1 LTPKS
6 QVANFVH
13 EPKML
18 SAFERFSLL
27 LLAGAMV
34 FGIGGAIILR
44 TPVAPLAV
52 ATLSASEEQRSEN
65 ATTAS
70 ALAAANDVVEPSEYD
85 LEAVAAGA
93 AVPRVFDG
101 SPPKKRE
108 AGEHKTREEESWQ
121 TILPLVLLV
130 NEDILADRKQLWS
143 IRHNLN
149 LGERLLPEQR
159 IWLEVVSERYTTLGD
174 GLDELARRIDV
185 VPPSIV
191 LAAASKMLQSG
202 AQVAAHGAKSAV
214 AERAA
219 VVREGVGETPH
230 RHDSPLAAVR
240 AYMRTLNTASAY
252 DGFRRERE
260 RLRLAGEPLDGLHLA
275 ASLPKLPPS
284 NQLSAEELS
293 AMITAHRLTRFDRAR
308 LQRSGPAR

>member
-1 LTPKS
+1 
-6 QVANFVH
+6 
-13 EPKML
+13 MI

-149 LGERLLPEQR
+149 LGERLLAEQR
-159 IWLEVVSERYTTLGD
+159 I
-174 GLDELARRIDV
+174 
-185 VPPSIV
+185 
-191 LAAASKMLQSG
+191 
-202 AQVAAHGAKSAV
+202 
-214 AERAA
+214 
-219 VVREGVGETPH
+219 
-230 RHDSPLAAVR
+230 
-240 AYMRTLNTASAY
+240 
-252 DGFRRERE
+252 
-260 RLRLAGEPLDGLHLA
+260 
-275 ASLPKLPPS
+275 
-284 NQLSAEELS
+284 
-293 AMITAHRLTRFDRAR
+293 
-308 LQRSGPAR
+308 

>member
-1 LTPKS
+1 
-6 QVANFVH
+6 
-13 EPKML
+13 MI

-27 LLAGAMV
+27 FLAAAMA
-34 FGIGGAIILR
+34 FGTGGAIVVR
-44 TPVAPLAV
+44 MPVAPPAP
-52 ATLSASEEQRSEN
+52 ATFSASGEQRSEN

-70 ALAAANDVVEPSEYD
+70 TSPAANEVVEPSEYD

-101 SPPKKRE
+101 SPPAKRE
-108 AGEHKTREEESWQ
+108 AGRHEGPGEESWR
-121 TILPLVLLV
+121 TILPLVLFV

-159 IWLEVVSERYTTLGD
+159 IWLDLVSGRYAAPGGD
-174 GLDELARRIDV
+174 LDELARRMDV

-191 LAAASKMLQSG
+191 LAAVGRMQSG
-202 AQVAAHGAKSAV
+202 AQVAGRGAKSAV

-219 VVREGVGETPH
+219 LITQVLGETPH
-230 RHDSPLAAVR
+230 HLDSPFDAVR
-240 AYMRTLNTASAY
+240 AYTRAVNTASAY
-252 DGFRRERE
+252 EGFRKERE

-275 ASLPKLPPS
+275 AFLPKFQPIS
-284 NQLSAEELS
+284 QFGAEESS

-308 LQRSGPAR
+308 LQPSDPAS